1 MDDLVRSA
9 GADPAAAAELFA
21 AIDAR
26 FVAVGADGAQQQRGG
41 GVPLVR
47 GGADIVVTP
56 ANYPAFVRALR
67 EFRVN
72 EFRVQVTI
80 ITHLRHVCVSHWTY
94 V

>member
-9 GADPAAAAELFA
+9 GADPSAAAELFE

-26 FVAVGADGAQQQRGG
+26 FVAVGADGAQRS
-41 GVPLVR
+41 VPLVR
-47 GGADIVVTP
+47 GGADMAVTP

-72 EFRVQVTI
+72 EFRVQV
-80 ITHLRHVCVSHWTY
+80 C
-94 V
+94 